1 MPPPSQLSIATSAV
15 TRLLKEETTY
25 RRELEGQEKRL
36 RQMQEADNDDE
47 NRDFNLKQEVSLP
60 TLFTCIPFSK
70 SNLVSSTKRIRDA
83 GWENPLNRGS
93 QCGKK
98 GHQHV

>member
-1 MPPPSQLSIATSAV
+1 MPAPSQLSIATSAV

-36 RQMQEADNDDE
+36 RHMQEAEDDDE

-60 TLFTCIPFSK
+60 TLSTSFSIVPISHIQILDFLRK
-70 SNLVSSTKRIRDA
+70 IKRRRTV
-83 GWENPLNRGS
+83 ENP
-93 QCGKK
+93 
-98 GHQHV
+98 